1 MHAVVT
7 RVTINDN
14 DAGESHLRENVVP
27 GVSQAPGF
35 VAGYWTRKDGTGLA
49 MVLFE
54 SEDAANAVAER
65 VPSMLTDAVTLED
78 TEVREVVVHA

>member
-14 DAGESHLRENVVP
+14 DAAESHLREQVVP

-35 VAGYWTRKDGTGLA
+35 VAGYWTRKDGSGMA

-54 SEDAANAVAER
+54 SEDAAAAMAER
-65 VPSMLTDAVTLED
+65 VPSMLPEAVTLED